1 MIAKGRI
8 VKLDSGRRLRV
19 DGFIKAGGQGEAYRT
34 TEMSTGEKGVI
45 KLFHKR
51 FANGDTLKRL
61 CFLLGQN
68 LTSACPVIR
77 APTDVINKR
86 HMMGH
91 YAPLAAGRPLEEF
104 LANPE
109 STFLEGLQM
118 ATALARAIGVMHAR
132 QMAHG
137 DLRADNLLVNRAGT
151 VLQLSLIDLDN
162 YNAPT
167 VPPPPM
173 VGDSLYLSPELRDAL
188 AASRPAV
195 PDLYTDRFA
204 LGVLMHEIILLRH
217 VAAGSDGNEA
227 DFRQAMC
234 SGRWIQDPAAF
245 DRPSGSPGGYPAEV
259 LNADL
264 ARLFRSALSLTPGER
279 PSPDV
284 WEKNLGKAL
293 NSVYCC
299 PACGGPC
306 VVDVSKSVCPLC
318 KRPFPHLVLKTVD
331 GRSIPLERGSIGIG
345 RNDLG
350 GSMKVSVLHA
360 IFRRVGPETSIESLG
375 SNGTYRWT
383 GTVWVRLPEQK
394 PILVQQGDWLQFGDV
409 RAQLN

>member
-91 YAPLAAGRPLEEF
+91 YAPLATGRPLEEF

-162 YNAPT
+162 YNAPM

-245 DRPSGSPGGYPAEV
+245 DRPPGSPGGYPAEV

-306 VVDVSKSVCPLC
+306 VVDVSKSACPLC
-318 KRPFPHLVLKTVD
+318 RRPFPHLTLRLAD
-331 GRSIPLERGSIGIG
+331 GKIIPLGRGSVSVG
-345 RNDLG
+345 RGDLG

-360 IFRRVGPETSIESLG
+360 IFRRVGPETWLESLG

-383 GTVWVRLPEQK
+383 GTTWVRLPDRK
-394 PILVQQGDWLQFGDV
+394 PILVQTGDWLLFADV
-409 RAQLN
+409 QVQLN